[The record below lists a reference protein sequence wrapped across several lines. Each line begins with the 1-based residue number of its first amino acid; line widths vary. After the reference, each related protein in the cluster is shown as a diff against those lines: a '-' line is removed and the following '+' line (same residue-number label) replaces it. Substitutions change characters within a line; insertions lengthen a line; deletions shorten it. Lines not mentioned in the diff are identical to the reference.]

1 VPKKKKIFF
10 WSVTGVSALLILL
23 ITLAL
28 LSTLI
33 VNQKEILEKIQ
44 AEVSR
49 SIKGDVEFQSIG
61 LSFFFRPHAVIH
73 QSKFAISGKATGTIE
88 SLAVYPALL
97 PLLTGRVRISKL
109 KVEAPN
115 IQIKLPERIDTKNKR
130 SPLAAIKDIQ
140 QKIVSALGPVTLPE
154 PGLVILLKAG
164 RLKLFEGNTSAF
176 WFKDLQAYIEM
187 LPKKLMLNVS
197 CKSSIAERI
206 SLYGWLDP
214 SNFKSSVQVNLTQ
227 FQPQLLADYLIPRT
241 LWRLAEGHTNLSLN
255 FKTDGPHQLI
265 TEIQAKIPYLN
276 LSQGKNKLVIK
287 AARIKGD
294 IQVDNNRVAVSL
306 KEMNLEYPKLNV
318 AGNLILARNEPR
330 ASLHLEGRQL
340 DVESVRHVALKLA
353 GGIPTVQ
360 KIFKRVK
367 GGRVPLITFKTQG
380 KSISDFKDKKNIFI
394 QGSMVD
400 GKISIPKAG
409 LDLEGVNGDAVISQG
424 ILEGENLVAR
434 YGNSRG
440 RDGTL
445 RVGLKRKPAP
455 LHLDIGVTADVA
467 QIPPVLKRLVKNQP
481 FQKEL
486 EQIKNLKGNATGR
499 LWLGEST
506 AAIKVRVD
514 VSEFELEGNYG
525 RIPFP
530 LAIKGGR
537 FSYKSKQVDV
547 ENLRGKLGQTSFAQ
561 LSAGLNWETEPTM
574 AVTSGKYEVLLE
586 EIFPWLVSVEGLPF
600 DPDDIRTVDGVLAL
614 STLSIK
620 GPLLRPENW
629 ELASTGEIR
638 NLTLNT
644 TLLPGPVEVTA
655 AKFTEN
661 QNSGGQKFSFSNA
674 QISMLDS
681 SFKARGNLQDY
692 FKGLKDADIT
702 FEGDMGPEV
711 TQWLSHLIRLPPEIY
726 PRPPLLI
733 SQARLLWQKGN
744 KTSFTGDL
752 VVKNGTRVSIDATRN
767 PEELIISKLL
777 IRDEASHASIQL
789 DFKNRECGLDF
800 IGHLSKTTIDNLLAK
815 TPVSGGW
822 IRGDFHTQIVL
833 DHPMQSTSHGKLDGQ
848 GIVLKLKSGAP
859 LKIDSL
865 SLDAAGNNIKVA
877 SAVVTWEDIH
887 MILGGDVNFFEEEF
901 LFDLDLSSSGMD
913 WVKIKKIF
921 EKKDTEK
928 NGKDNNKLFDIPLR
942 GTVRLKSESFRFKK
956 FTWSPL
962 QADISFDPDEININV
977 KKANLCGIS
986 TPGVLKISSQDIRL
1000 DFKPGSHYQSLDP
1013 ALTCLLNRSHQIDG
1027 KFKLAG
1033 NITGQGKAE
1042 ELIQSLHGKL
1052 RFDARDG
1059 RIYRSLI
1066 LARILAFI
1074 NVTEIFNGSLTDL
1087 EKEGFGYKK
1096 IKIKTKIKK
1105 GRLRFKEISMDG
1117 NTLTLTGKGTLDL
1130 NNNALD
1136 LTLLVA
1142 PLKTVDRLVDKVPLV
1157 GDIIGDIISI
1167 PFRVKGDVRDP
1178 KVVPLSPSAIG
1189 ADLIGIM
1196 QKTLKLPF
1204 KIFQPIFPNNK
1215 KNKEED

>member
-1 VPKKKKIFF
+1 MSKKKKISLWFI
-10 WSVTGVSALLILL
+10 TGLSIFLILL

-33 VNQKEILEKIQ
+33 INQKEIFEKIQ

-49 SIKGDVEFQSIG
+49 GIKGDVEFQRIG

-73 QSKFAISGKATGTIE
+73 QSRFAISGKATGTIE

-97 PLLTGRVRISKL
+97 PLLTGKVRISKL

-115 IQIKLPERIDTKNKR
+115 IQIKLPKRIDTKNKR

-140 QKIVSALGPVTLPE
+140 QKIISALGPVTLPE

-164 RLKLFEGNTSAF
+164 RLKLFEGNTTAF

-187 LPKKLMLNVS
+187 PPKKLMINVS

-206 SLYGWLDP
+206 SIYGRLDP
-214 SNFKSSVQVNLTQ
+214 SNFKGSGQVNLTQ
-227 FQPQLLADYLIPRT
+227 FQPQLLADYLIPGT
-241 LWRLAEGHTNLSLN
+241 LWRVTEAHTNLSLH
-255 FKTDGPHQLI
+255 FQTDGPHQLKA
-265 TEIQAKIPYLN
+265 EMQAKIPYLN
-276 LSQGKNKLVIK
+276 LSQGKDKLVIK
-287 AARIKGD
+287 AASINGD
-294 IQVDNNRVAVSL
+294 IQIDNNRVAVSL
-306 KEMNLEYPKLNV
+306 KEMNLDYPKLNV
-318 AGNLILARNEPR
+318 AGNLILAQNEPR
-330 ASLHLEGRQL
+330 ASLHLEGRQV
-340 DVESVRHVALKLA
+340 DVESIRNVALKLA
-353 GGIPTVQ
+353 GGVPTVQ

-367 GGRVPLITFKTQG
+367 GGSVPLITFKTQG
-380 KSISDFKDKKNIFI
+380 RSVSDFKDKKNIFI
-394 QGSMVD
+394 QGSMAD
-400 GKISIPKAG
+400 GKISIPEAG
-409 LDLEGVNGDAVISQG
+409 LDLEGVNGDAVISQD
-424 ILEGENLVAR
+424 ILVGKNLVAR
-434 YGNSRG
+434 YGNSWG

-467 QIPPVLKRLVKNQP
+467 QIPPVLKRLVKNQS
-481 FQKEL
+481 FQREL
-486 EQIKNLKGNATGR
+486 EQIKNLRGKASGR

-506 AAIKVRVD
+506 AAIKVRVN
-514 VSEFELEGNYG
+514 VSEFELAGNYG
-525 RIPFP
+525 RIPYP

-537 FSYKSKQVDV
+537 FSYKDKQVEV
-547 ENLRGKLGQTSFAQ
+547 GNLRGKLGQTSFAQ
-561 LSAGLNWETEPTM
+561 LSAGLNWETEPALT
-574 AVTSGKYEVLLE
+574 VTSGKYEVLLE
-586 EIFPWLVSVEGLPF
+586 EIFPWLLSVESLPI
-600 DPDDIRTVDGVLAL
+600 DPDDINTVDGVLAISSL
-614 STLSIK
+614 SVK
-620 GPLLRPENW
+620 GPLLRPQSW

-655 AKFTEN
+655 GKFTEIHN
-661 QNSGGQKFSFSNA
+661 AGGQKFSFSGA

-681 SFKARGNLQDY
+681 SFKVRGDLQDY
-692 FKGLKDADIT
+692 LKGLKDADLT
-702 FEGDMGPEV
+702 FEGDMGPDAI
-711 TQWLSHLIRLPPEIY
+711 QWLSDLIRLPAEVY

-733 SQARLLWQKGN
+733 SHARLLWRKGTR
-744 KTSFTGDL
+744 TSFRGDL
-752 VVKNGTRVSIDATRN
+752 VAKNGTRVSIDATRN
-767 PEELIISKLL
+767 PESLIINKLL
-777 IRDEASHASIQL
+777 IQDEASHASIQL

-815 TPVSGGW
+815 TPIAAGW
-822 IRGDFHTQIVL
+822 IRGDFHTQIVI
-833 DHPMQSTSHGKLDGQ
+833 DHPMQSTAHGKLAGQ
-848 GIVLKLKSGAP
+848 GIVLQLKPDAP
-859 LKIDSL
+859 LKIDSV
-865 SLDAAGNNIKVA
+865 SLDAASNKIKVA
-877 SAVVTWEDIH
+877 SAVVTWEDTH
-887 MILGGDVNFFEEEF
+887 MVLAGNVSFSEEEF
-901 LFDLDLSSSGMD
+901 LFDLDLSTNGMD
-913 WVKIKKIF
+913 WIKIKKIF
-921 EKKDTEK
+921 EKKEK
-928 NGKDNNKLFDIPLR
+928 ENNKLLDLPLR
-942 GTVRLKSESFRFKK
+942 GTVRLKSESFRYQK

-977 KKANLCGIS
+977 KNANLCSIS
-986 TPGVLKISSQDIRL
+986 TPGVLKISSQDIQL

-1059 RIYRSLI
+1059 RIYHSLI

-1074 NVTEIFNGSLTDL
+1074 NVTEIFNGPLTDL

-1105 GRLRFKEISMDG
+1105 GQLKFKEISMDG
-1117 NTLTLTGKGTLDL
+1117 NTLTLTGKGTIDL

-1142 PLKTVDRLVDKVPLV
+1142 PLKTVDRLVDKIPLV

-1167 PFRVKGDVRDP
+1167 PFGVKGDVKDP

-1189 ADLIGIM
+1189 ADLMGIM
-1196 QKTLKLPF
+1196 LKTLKLPV
-1204 KIFQPIFPNNK
+1204 KIFQPILPNNK
-1215 KNKEED
+1215 KNKEEDW

>member
-1 VPKKKKIFF
+1 VRKKKKIFF
-10 WSVTGVSALLILL
+10 WSVTGLSALLILL

-49 SIKGDVEFQSIG
+49 SIKGNVEFQRIS
-61 LSFFFRPHAVIH
+61 LSFFFHPHAVIH
-73 QSKFAISGKATGTIE
+73 QSKFTISGKATGTIE
-88 SLAVYPALL
+88 SLSVYPALL
-97 PLLTGRVRISKL
+97 PLLTGKVRISKL

-115 IQIKLPERIDTKNKR
+115 IQIKLPKRIDKKNKKL
-130 SPLAAIKDIQ
+130 PLAALNEVQ
-140 QKIVSALGPVTLPE
+140 QKIISALGSVTLPE
-154 PGLVILLKAG
+154 PDLVILLKAG

-176 WFKDLQAYIEM
+176 WFKDLQAYIETP
-187 LPKKLMLNVS
+187 PKKLRFNVI

-206 SLYGWLDP
+206 SIYGRLDP
-214 SNFKSSVQVNLTQ
+214 SNFKGTGQVKLTK
-227 FQPQLLADYLIPRT
+227 FQPQLLADYLIPGT
-241 LWRLAEGHTNLSLN
+241 LWRVTRAHANLSFH
-255 FKTDGPHQLI
+255 FKTDGLHQLI

-276 LSQGKNKLVIK
+276 LGQGKDELVIK

-294 IQVDNNRVAVSL
+294 IQIDNNRVAVSL
-306 KEMNLEYPKLNV
+306 KEMKLDYPKLNLV
-318 AGNLILARNEPR
+318 GNIILAQNEPR

-340 DVESVRHVALKLA
+340 DVESVRNVTLKLA

-367 GGRVPLITFKTQG
+367 SGRIPHIIFKTQG
-380 KSISDFKDKKNIFI
+380 KSVYDFKDKKNIFI

-409 LDLEGVNGDAVISQG
+409 LDLEEVNGDAVISQG

-434 YGNSRG
+434 YGNSWG

-455 LHLDIGVTADVA
+455 LHLDIGVTADVV
-467 QIPPVLKRLVKNQP
+467 QIPPVLKRLVKNQS

-486 EQIKNLKGNATGR
+486 ERINNLRGNATGR

-514 VSEFELEGNYG
+514 VSEFEVAGNYG
-525 RIPFP
+525 RIPYP
-530 LAIKGGR
+530 LSIKGGR
-537 FSYKSKQVDV
+537 FAYKGKQVDV
-547 ENLRGKLGQTSFAQ
+547 ANLRGKLGQTSFAQ
-561 LSAGLNWETEPTM
+561 LSAGLNWETEPALT
-574 AVTSGKYEVLLE
+574 VTAGKYEVLLE
-586 EIFPWLVSVEGLPF
+586 EIYTWLSSVENLPF
-600 DPDDIRTVDGVLAL
+600 HPDDIKTLDGILTISSL
-614 STLSIK
+614 SVK
-620 GPLLRPENW
+620 GPLLRPQSW
-629 ELASTGEIR
+629 ELTSAGEVR

-644 TLLPGPVEVTA
+644 TLLPGPIEVTT
-655 AKFTEN
+655 AKFTEI
-661 QNSGGQKFSFSNA
+661 QNAGGQKFSFSGA

-681 SFKARGNLQDY
+681 SFKVGGDLLDY
-692 FKGLKDADIT
+692 LKGLKDADLT
-702 FEGDMGPEV
+702 FEGDMGPDAI
-711 TQWLSHLIRLPPEIY
+711 QWLSHLIRLPAEVN

-733 SQARLLWQKGN
+733 SHARLLWSKGIR
-744 KTSFTGDL
+744 TSFRGDL
-752 VVKNGTRVSIDATRN
+752 VAKKGTRVSIEATRN
-767 PEELIISKLL
+767 PESLIINKLL
-777 IRDEASHASIQL
+777 IKDEASHASIQL
-789 DFKNRECGLDF
+789 DFKNREYGLDF
-800 IGHLSKTTIDNLLAK
+800 IGHLSNTTIDNLLVK
-815 TPVSGGW
+815 TPVAAGW
-822 IRGDFHTQIVL
+822 IKGDFHTQIVI
-833 DHPMQSTSHGKLDGQ
+833 DHPMQSTSHGRLDGQ
-848 GIVLKLKSGAP
+848 GIVLQLKP
-859 LKIDSL
+859 DVTLNFDSV
-865 SLDAAGNNIKVA
+865 SLDAAHNNIKVA

-887 MILGGDVNFFEEEF
+887 MVLGGNVSYSEEEF
-901 LFDLDLSSSGMD
+901 LFDLDLSSSGID

-928 NGKDNNKLFDIPLR
+928 KGKDNNKLFDLPLR
-942 GTVRLKSESFRFKK
+942 GALRLKSESFTYQK

-962 QADISFDPDEININV
+962 RAEISFNPDEININV
-977 KKANLCGIS
+977 KNANLCSIS
-986 TPGVLKISSQDIRL
+986 TPGVLKISSQDIQL
-1000 DFKPGSHYQSLDP
+1000 DFTPASHYQSLDP

-1027 KFKLAG
+1027 KFKLG
-1033 NITGQGKAE
+1033 GKITGQGKAE

-1066 LARILAFI
+1066 LAKILAFI
-1074 NVTEIFNGSLTDL
+1074 NITEIFSGSLADL

-1105 GRLRFKEISMDG
+1105 GQLRFKEISMDG
-1117 NTLTLTGKGTLDL
+1117 NTLTLTGK
-1130 NNNALD
+1130 D

-1167 PFRVKGDVRDP
+1167 PFKVKGNVKDP
-1178 KVVPLSPSAIG
+1178 KVIPLSPSAIG
-1189 ADLIGIM
+1189 ADIVGIM

-1204 KIFQPIFPNNK
+1204 KIFQPILPNNK

>member
-1 VPKKKKIFF
+1 MPKKKKIFF
-10 WSVTGVSALLILL
+10 WSVTAVSALLILL

-28 LSTLI
+28 VSTLI

-49 SIKGDVEFQSIG
+49 SIKGDVEFQKIG

-73 QSKFAISGKATGTIE
+73 QAKFNISGKTTGNIE

-97 PLLTGRVRISKL
+97 PLLTGKVRISKL

-115 IQIKLPERIDTKNKR
+115 IQINLPERIDTQNKR
-130 SPLAAIKDIQ
+130 LPLAAFKDIQ
-140 QKIVSALGPVTLPE
+140 QKILSALGPVALPE

-164 RLKLFEGNTSAF
+164 RLKLFEGNTSSF

-187 LPKKLMLNVS
+187 LPKKLIVNVS
-197 CKSSIAERI
+197 CKSSIGDRI
-206 SLYGWLDP
+206 SIYGQLDP
-214 SNFKSSVQVNLTQ
+214 ANFKSSVQVTLTQ
-227 FQPQLLADYLIPRT
+227 FQPQLLADYLIPGT
-241 LWRLAEGHTNLSLN
+241 LWRVVEAHTNLSLN
-255 FKTDGPHQLI
+255 FQTDGPHQLI
-265 TEIQAKIPYLN
+265 TEIKADIPYLN
-276 LSQGKNKLVIK
+276 LSQGKDQLVIK
-287 AARIKGD
+287 AAHINADIRI
-294 IQVDNNRVAVSL
+294 DNNRVAVSL
-306 KEMNLEYPKLNV
+306 KEINLDYPKLNV
-318 AGNLILARNEPR
+318 VGKLILARNEPG

-340 DVESVRHVALKLA
+340 DVESVRNVALKLA
-353 GGIPTVQ
+353 GGVPIVQ

-367 GGRVPLITFKTQG
+367 GGRVPLITLKIQG
-380 KSISDFKDKKNIFI
+380 KSVSDFKDKKNIFI

-455 LHLDIGVTADVA
+455 LYLDIGVTADVE
-467 QIPPVLKRLVKNQP
+467 QIPPVLKRLVKNQS

-486 EQIKNLKGNATGR
+486 ERIKNLRGNATGR

-514 VSEFELEGNYG
+514 VSEFELAGNYG

-537 FSYKSKQVDV
+537 FSYKGKQVDV

-561 LSAGLNWETEPTM
+561 LSAGLNWETEPAL

-586 EIFPWLVSVEGLPF
+586 EVFPWLVSVERLPF
-600 DPDDIRTVDGVLAL
+600 HPDNIRTVDGVVAL

-629 ELASTGEIR
+629 EVASTGEIK

-644 TLLPGPVEVTA
+644 TLLPGLVEVTA
-655 AKFTEN
+655 AKFDEI
-661 QNSGGQKFSFSNA
+661 QNAGGQKFSFSNA

-681 SFKARGNLQDY
+681 SFKMRGDLQDY
-692 FKGLKDADIT
+692 LKGLKDADIT

-711 TQWLSHLIRLPPEIY
+711 TQWLSHLIRLPAELY

-733 SQARLLWQKGN
+733 SHARLLWRKGTR
-744 KTSFTGDL
+744 TSFTGDL

-777 IRDEASHASIQL
+777 IQDAASHASIQL

-800 IGHLSKTTIDNLLAK
+800 IGHLSKTTLDNLLAN
-815 TPVSGGW
+815 TPVAGGQ
-822 IRGDFHTQIVL
+822 ISGDFHVQLVI
-833 DHPMQSTSHGKLDGQ
+833 DHPMQSTSHGKVEGQ
-848 GIVLKLKSGAP
+848 GIVLQLKPDAP

-865 SLDAAGNNIKVA
+865 SLDAAGKNIKVA
-877 SAVVTWEDIH
+877 SAVVSWEDIH
-887 MILGGDVNFFEEEF
+887 MLLGGDVNFSEEEF

-913 WVKIKKIF
+913 WDKIKKIF
-921 EKKDTEK
+921 EKK
-928 NGKDNNKLFDIPLR
+928 GKDNKKLFDLPLR
-942 GTVRLKSESFRFKK
+942 GTLRLKSESFRYQKY
-956 FTWSPL
+956 TWSAL
-962 QADISFDPDEININV
+962 QADISIDPHEININV
-977 KKANLCGIS
+977 KNANLCSIS
-986 TPGVLKISSQDIRL
+986 TPGVLKISTQDIQL
-1000 DFKPGSHYQSLDP
+1000 DFKPGPHYQSLDP
-1013 ALTCLLNRSHQIDG
+1013 VLTCLWNRSHQIDG
-1027 KFKLAG
+1027 RFKLTG
-1033 NITGQGKAE
+1033 NITGQAKAG
-1042 ELIQSLHGKL
+1042 ELIQSLRGKL

-1059 RIYRSLI
+1059 RIYHSLI

-1074 NVTEIFNGSLTDL
+1074 NITEIFSGSFSDM

-1105 GRLRFKEISMDG
+1105 GQLRFKEISMDG

-1136 LTLLVA
+1136 LMLLVA

-1167 PFRVKGDVRDP
+1167 PFRVKGDVKNP
-1178 KVVPLSPSAIG
+1178 KVVPLSASAIG
-1189 ADLIGIM
+1189 SDLMGIM
-1196 QKTLKLPF
+1196 KKTLKLPF
-1204 KIFQPIFPNNK
+1204 KIIQPLLPNN
-1215 KNKEED
+1215 NKDEEEDE